1 VYVSMFWVKLN
12 DLLDGYFGILKK
24 KKKKSLVKFAL
35 SN

>member
-12 DLLDGYFGILKK
+12 DLMDGYFGILK